1 MKTPSTRWILIPLLI
16 AALVSIG
23 IFVFSE
29 ISHARLYRASEYMTR
44 SMQLQEVTRDVLGL
58 VTEAETGQRGY
69 LLTGR
74 REYLEPY
81 SNAVAKVDERLQQLR
96 ELAQGSSEEQMSHV
110 ANINNL
116 IGKRM
121 NEIEVSLALFRQDGM
136 DAARTLLDTDIGRR
150 NMDAVRAEIRA
161 FNTTENA
168 NAGALWTLWERDIQ
182 YSRFGMTIIIALNL
196 LLLMGIYGLALR
208 ESRRREQ
215 ARREQ
220 LRYQEKL
227 EATVRGR
234 TVELSRAYRH
244 LQAVQEAEKSKL
256 ARDIHDELGSILV
269 SAKMDASWVQ
279 QHLPDAPALME
290 KQSRLL
296 SMLDEGVQIKRRLIE
311 ELRPTLL
318 DNLGLCAALEWQT
331 TEVCRRAQLTYHL
344 QLPEEEPTLSSEAT
358 IGLFRIVQEALTNIV
373 RYAKAKNV
381 WIDLSAQPDEVS
393 LRVRDDGIGIPEK
406 AAHTLSHGLLGM
418 RERVIAL
425 KGEFNIET
433 APGRGTSIVVRVP
446 TAPPVAPVAPPA
458 LAAAPAA

>member
-1 MKTPSTRWILIPLLI
+1 MESR
-16 AALVSIG
+16 AA
-23 IFVFSE
+23 
-29 ISHARLYRASEYMTR
+29 
-44 SMQLQEVTRDVLGL
+44 
-58 VTEAETGQRGY
+58 
-69 LLTGR
+69 
-74 REYLEPY
+74 
-81 SNAVAKVDERLQQLR
+81 
-96 ELAQGSSEEQMSHV
+96 
-110 ANINNL
+110 
-116 IGKRM
+116 
-121 NEIEVSLALFRQDGM
+121 VSLLQRLFG
-136 DAARTLLDTDIGRR
+136 
-150 NMDAVRAEIRA
+150 
-161 FNTTENA
+161 
-168 NAGALWTLWERDIQ
+168 
-182 YSRFGMTIIIALNL
+182 SRPDPRE
-196 LLLMGIYGLALR
+196 ALR
-208 ESRRREQ
+208 P
-215 ARREQ
+215 
-220 LRYQEKL
+220 LWH
-227 EATVRGR
+227 R

-406 AAHTLSHGLLGM
+406 AAHKLSHGLLGM

-458 LAAAPAA
+458 LAALPEIVAVDLVAERPGPSAASLAGSGIALDCVFHALAPDG